1 MIATQKSGALA
12 PASDA
17 AASDA
22 GVACGPA
29 GPPRLPPRA
38 QLRATLAEGEE
49 ELVITKRQY
58 IDALKR
64 DDAPAYGV
72 LATICVQHCGFRM
85 QHVNN
90 RVWATRCLPV

>member
-1 MIATQKSGALA
+1 MVKRPNPYVSRHLYRCVLRVLG
-12 PASDA
+12 
-17 AASDA
+17 A
-22 GVACGPA
+22 GVLG
-29 GPPRLPPRA
+29 
-38 QLRATLAEGEE
+38 
-49 ELVITKRQY
+49 
-58 IDALKR
+58 ALKR